1 MISSTTLHVGPRGS
15 THSLQQIGHPR
26 GLQHQP
32 SDSPQFSHRQ
42 PRHDTIVERGE
53 SACSDDNQSV
63 TADKKAAAITSE
75 QQQQQDQDHQ
85 QPQQQQKHPKK
96 GFNPFHKNQR

>member
-26 GLQHQP
+26 GVQHQS

-63 TADKKAAAITSE
+63 AADKKAAAITSE
-75 QQQQQDQDHQ
+75 QQQQQQQQNQDHQ
-85 QPQQQQKHPKK
+85 QPQQQHPKK
-96 GFNPFHKNQR
+96 GFNPFQKK